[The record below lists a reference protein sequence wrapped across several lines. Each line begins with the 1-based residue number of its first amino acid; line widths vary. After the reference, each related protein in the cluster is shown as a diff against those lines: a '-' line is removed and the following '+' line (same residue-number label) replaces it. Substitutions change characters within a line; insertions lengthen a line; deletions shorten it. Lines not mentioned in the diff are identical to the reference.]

1 MLRIAVML
9 LDIDDYY
16 SHNNNNN
23 NNNNRLLL
31 SDTQISFSDL
41 IN

>member
-23 NNNNRLLL
+23 NNNRLLL